1 MRALRARRWQDWRV
15 RRVVVPALVALA
27 ALVAA
32 APAGAQPATWT
43 PREIT
48 VTVGAEKGFMLL
60 ADARSGHRWRWIRR
74 PDARIARPLP
84 VQQIPMNDIVNGPA
98 GRMTVYVV
106 GVAPGR
112 TRGAVGYF
120 APGADAPSKRVAV
133 TITVAAG

>member
-1 MRALRARRWQDWRV
+1 MRRPVLA
-15 RRVVVPALVALA
+15 ALVALA
-27 ALVAA
+27 AVTAA
-32 APAGAQPATWT
+32 APAGAAPTTLT
-43 PREIT
+43 PREI
-48 VTVGAEKGFMLL
+48 VVEVGREKGFMLL
-60 ADARSGHRWRWIRR
+60 SNARTGHRWRWIRK

-120 APGADAPSKRVAV
+120 APGADAPTKRVAV
-133 TITVAAG
+133 SITVTAG